1 MIDIPVRTI
10 IHTDLAPEA
19 VGPYSQGVCV
29 DNLIFTA
36 GQIPLDPDTG
46 LLVEGNF
53 EEQVYRV
60 LRNLAGILSAAGGS
74 LDSVV
79 KFTVYLTDLDSY
91 ATLNDVFERYFAA
104 DPPARSVVQVAA
116 LPLGASV
123 EIEAVALREGA

>member
-1 MIDIPVRTI
+1 MRTI

-36 GQIPLDPDTG
+36 GQIPLDPGTG
-46 LLVEGNF
+46 KLVEGTF
-53 EEQVYRV
+53 EDQVYRV
-60 LRNLAGILSAAGGS
+60 LRNISGILSAANSS
-74 LDSVV
+74 LDRVV
-79 KFTVYLTDLDSY
+79 KFTVYLTDLGDY
-91 ATLNDVFERYFAA
+91 ATLNGVFQRYFAQ
-104 DPPARSVVQVAA
+104 DPPARSVVEVAA